1 MEKLGTMSFIFL
13 NESCCIPSQLCLGE
27 CRLPEK
33 KRVTVLH
40 LLPIVVSDSFPRC
53 QWQICIALMRIVI
66 FDIETPFI
74 EIFCV
79 MLTRLCGPCVDYTL
93 ISQWFYYYFF
103 LLISLSQS
111 LVMAIVFFFFFNFS
125 IEVKL
130 FFSWK

>member
-1 MEKLGTMSFIFL
+1 MRAAVSPHNSALANAG
-13 NESCCIPSQLCLGE
+13 
-27 CRLPEK
+27 CRK
-33 KRVTVLH
+33 KRVTVIH

-93 ISQWFYYYFF
+93 ISQ
-103 LLISLSQS
+103 
-111 LVMAIVFFFFFNFS
+111 
-125 IEVKL
+125 
-130 FFSWK
+130 